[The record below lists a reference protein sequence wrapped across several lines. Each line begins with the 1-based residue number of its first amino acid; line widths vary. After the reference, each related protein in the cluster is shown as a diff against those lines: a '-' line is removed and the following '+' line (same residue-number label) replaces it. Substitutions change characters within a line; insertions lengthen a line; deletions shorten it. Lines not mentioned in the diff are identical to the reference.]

1 MYKTLAGEIIADEV
15 ADQQVR
21 AANALLVHAGPL
33 IKADLPLRC
42 GYTRCGRILRG
53 HQLLHVSS
61 VGGARVDTHCCAC
74 PSRVDQGRSGLV
86 E

>member
-53 HQLLHVSS
+53 HRCSTYQAS
-61 VGGARVDTHCCAC
+61 VEHALTLIAALVRRV
-74 PSRVDQGRSGLV
+74 
-86 E
+86 